1 MQDIIQLSVSDAE
14 IAELF
19 EGVTAGSKVRLTLD
33 VTVSEI
39 DDERFAATI
48 DEIDDNVDILDEDKE
63 ELEDEEDYE
72 DDDDDGDDEEE
83 PEEDE
88 EEI

>member
-48 DEIDDNVDILDEDKE
+48 DEIDDDVDILDEDKE

-72 DDDDDGDDEEE
+72 DDDDGDDEEE

>member
-1 MQDIIQLSVSDAE
+1 MQDIIHLSVSDAE

-48 DEIDDNVDILDEDKE
+48 DEIDDDVDILDEDKE

-72 DDDDDGDDEEE
+72 DDDDGDDEEE